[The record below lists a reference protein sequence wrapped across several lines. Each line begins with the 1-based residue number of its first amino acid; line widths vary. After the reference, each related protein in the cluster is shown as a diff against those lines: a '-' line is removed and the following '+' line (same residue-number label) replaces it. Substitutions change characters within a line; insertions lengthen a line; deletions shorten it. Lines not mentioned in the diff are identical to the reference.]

1 MKLKFTIFEKIKMLK
16 STFKNLKFLTK
27 CKSGFPK
34 ISAMSF
40 SNMKIKEFSKNL
52 LKFSRPSTNLNLSIR
67 NYHQNGRSWSDY
79 IDDLFDSDF
88 DVPSFTGPTILGT
101 GLGLGYGV
109 YNIVEYS
116 QPLSE
121 NLPMS
126 VGVLE
131 CWSDGSNYS
140 IPVAFNEFLAY
151 NMASGFDHIINGYI
165 FIYYSV
171 NALEKVTHQKI

>member
-40 SNMKIKEFSKNL
+40 SSMKIKEFSKNL

-126 VGVLE
+126 VGVM
-131 CWSDGSNYS
+131 
-140 IPVAFNEFLAY
+140 VATTLFLWLLM
-151 NMASGFDHIINGYI
+151 NFWHITWRLGLIILSMGIFLYI
-165 FIYYSV
+165 IQ
-171 NALEKVTHQKI
+171 LMH